1 MKVLNFAYDREADVL
16 YLSVGRP
23 QKARTVEVGR
33 DFILRLDPKTDR
45 VIGLT
50 IVDFS
55 KHFAAIGKK
64 VPSKGNINAE
74 RLLKQLWAATA

>member
-1 MKVLNFAYDREADVL
+1 MKALNFAYDREADVL

-23 QKARTVEVGR
+23 QKARTVEIGR

-55 KHFAAIGKK
+55 KHFAAIRKR

-74 RLLKQLWAATA
+74 RLFKQLWAATA

>member
-1 MKVLNFAYDREADVL
+1 MKAMKFSYDHEADVM

-23 QKARTVEVGR
+23 QKAKTVEIGR
-33 DFILRLDPKTDR
+33 DFVLRLDPKTER

-64 VPSKGNINAE
+64 LPPKGNFNAE

>member
-1 MKVLNFAYDREADVL
+1 MKAMKFSYDQEADVM

-23 QKARTVEVGR
+23 QKAKTVEIGR
-33 DFILRLDPKTDR
+33 DFVLRLDPKTER

-64 VPSKGNINAE
+64 VPPKGNFNAE

>member
-23 QKARTVEVGR
+23 QKARTVEIGR
-33 DFILRLDPKTDR
+33 DFILRLNSKTDR

-55 KHFAAIGKK
+55 KHFAAISKK

>member
-1 MKVLNFAYDREADVL
+1 MKMVKFSYDREADVM
-16 YLSVGRP
+16 YVSVGRP
-23 QKARTVEVGR
+23 QKARTVEIGR

-55 KHFAAIGKK
+55 KHFRTISKNI
-64 VPSKGNINAE
+64 PSKGTLDAA
-74 RLLKQLWAATA
+74 RLVKHLWAATA